1 MSPRAA
7 WRLERLGFADVCDYA
22 GGKMDWLAHGRPY
35 EGTADL
41 VSRHLI
47 DPDTCGLHEKIAV
60 VRDRLAPAPGD
71 VLTAVVVDG
80 GTVVGTLSIDETDDA
95 PSDDATVESAMRFGA
110 STVRPSEERA
120 ALEQRMREHETDRV
134 IVTDPFGHL
143 VGAFEPAPSG

>member
-7 WRLERLGFADVCDYA
+7 WRLDRLGFAAVCDYA

-47 DPDTCGLHEKIAV
+47 APDTCTLDEKV
-60 VRDRLAPAPGD
+60 TEVRDRAALAPGET
-71 VLTAVVVDG
+71 LYAVVVDDRI
-80 GTVVGTLSIDETDDA
+80 VVGSLRIDETDDE
-95 PSDDATVESAMRFGA
+95 PSGDATVESAMRFGV

-120 ALEQRMREHETDRV
+120 ELEQRMREHETSRV
-134 IVTDPFGHL
+134 IVTDPFGRL
-143 VGAFEPAPSG
+143 VGAFEPAPTG